1 MKINR
6 YFTKGLKS
14 TVFDEVEWEWR
25 DIEAFDKDGTPIVI
39 RFEVPKQ
46 FSSVAANIAATK
58 YARRKDV
65 PTEAQALFGIELDNG
80 RENSFKQLA
89 HRLVLTWMN
98 WGMKGHYFTAE
109 AAKKYYDEMVYMLI
123 TQKAAP
129 NSPQWFNTG
138 IYDAYG
144 IEKEST
150 GYFRVNPDTGELEET
165 KKSFEYPQ
173 PHACFIQSV
182 DDNMFEENGIWDLM
196 QREGKLFKFGSG
208 SGTNFDNV
216 RGKNEPVSGGGK
228 SSGLLSFLRT
238 IDRSAGSVSSGGV
251 TRRAAKMVCLSMD
264 HPDIED
270 FIQWKSIEEDKAVAL
285 INAGYNPRFDADW
298 QDGAYA
304 TVSGQNSNNS
314 VRMSHEFMEM
324 VEDNFQKNNDW
335 NLYARTDGSVWK
347 TVEASGLWSKIN
359 YASWRCADPGIQY
372 DGTIN
377 EWHTTPKAGRIKASN
392 PCSEYMFLDDTACN
406 LASINL
412 FRFYD
417 VYTKKFDVEGFQHA
431 TRLWTITL
439 EISVLM
445 AQFPSEAIARNSYKY
460 RTLGLGHLEGGTI
473 LMTSGIPYDSDL
485 GRSMVGA
492 ITAIMTGTAY
502 ATSAEMAKE
511 IGTFGD
517 FDIHKEDMLR
527 VIANHRRAAYDVPES
542 EYEGLVIKP
551 VGLSQTITPGYL
563 LEAAKDSWDKA
574 LQLGEKYGYRNAQ
587 TTVLAP
593 TGTIGLLMDG
603 ACTGVEPEFAL
614 VKFKKLVGGGYFQ
627 FVNPNISI
635 ALMNLG
641 YNEDDIAAIVKYVD
655 EHHNIEGS
663 VLREE
668 HLPVFDC
675 ANKQGTDGERFI
687 HYSGHIKMM
696 AAAQPFLSGAISKT
710 INMPEDATKEEIGQ
724 VHYESWKLGIK
735 AVALYRDNSKGSQPL
750 NLKNDEDKSEKTESE
765 VIEEAFVEEINPVL
779 TRGTRV
785 RLPKRRIGITH
796 EAKIGGQKIFV
807 RTGEYEDGSLG
818 EIFVDID
825 REGGTIAGLTDV
837 LATIVSIGLQYGV
850 PVKEMTDAM
859 AAHRFE
865 PAGVVQ
871 HDNIKMSQSIP
882 DFISRLLQMEYLK
895 DMTRIQVKPEVEVP
909 LTKRQIPVN
918 VTGLKL
924 SEESLARLE
933 KEKAEKEVAVAEE
946 SSSPV
951 TFAGAGTCGSC
962 GGPTKPNGSCHVCL
976 DCGAT
981 TGCS

>member
-6 YFTKGLKS
+6 HFTKRGLKGNIWGA
-14 TVFDEVEWEWR
+14 VEWEWR
-25 DIEAFDKDGTPIVI
+25 DIEAFDRDGSPITI

-65 PTEAQALFGIELDNG
+65 PTEAQELFGIEGMDNG

-89 HRLVLTWMN
+89 HRLALAWMN
-98 WGMKGHYFTAE
+98 WGVKGNYFSTE
-109 AAKKYYDEMVYMLI
+109 DAKKYYDEMVYMLI

-165 KKSFEYPQ
+165 GVSFEYPQ

-264 HPDIED
+264 HPDIEE
-270 FIQWKSIEEDKAVAL
+270 FIQWKSIEEEKAVAL
-285 INAGYNPRFDADW
+285 INAGYNGRFDADW

-314 VRMSHEFMEM
+314 IRITHEFMER
-324 VEDNFQKNNDW
+324 VENDFQDNEW
-335 NLYARTDGSVWK
+335 NLIARTDRSVWK
-347 TVEASGLWSKIN
+347 TVEAKGLWQKIN

-372 DGTIN
+372 DDTIN
-377 EWHTTPKAGRIKASN
+377 EWHTTPKAGRINASN

-412 FRFYD
+412 FRFFD
-417 VYTKKFDVEGFQHA
+417 VYTKTFDVEGFQHA
-431 TRLWTITL
+431 VRLWTITL

-460 RTLGLGHLEGGTI
+460 RTLGLGHLDGGTI
-473 LMTSGIPYDSDL
+473 LMTSGIPYDSEE
-485 GRSMVGA
+485 GRSIVGA
-492 ITAIMTGTAY
+492 ITAIMTGTSY

-511 IGTFGD
+511 VGTFGD
-517 FDIHKEDMLR
+517 FDIHKDDMLR
-527 VIANHRRAAYDVPES
+527 VIRNHRRAAYNEDT
-542 EYEGLVIKP
+542 YEGLVIKP
-551 VGLSQTITPGYL
+551 VGLDQTITPGYL
-563 LEAAKDSWDKA
+563 LQAAQESWDNA
-574 LQLGEKYGYRNAQ
+574 LALGEKYGYRNAQ
-587 TTVLAP
+587 ATVLAP
-593 TGTIGLLMDG
+593 TGTIGLLMDA
-603 ACTGVEPEFAL
+603 ACTGVEPEFSL
-614 VKFKKLVGGGYFQ
+614 IKFKKLVGGGYFQ

-641 YNEDDIAAIVKYVD
+641 YNEDEIAAIVKYV
-655 EHHNIEGS
+655 EERHTIEGYI
-663 VLREE
+663 LKEE

-675 ANKQGTDGERFI
+675 ANKQGETGTRFI
-687 HYSGHIKMM
+687 HHSGHIKMM

-710 INMPEDATKEEIGQ
+710 INMPETATVEEIAD
-724 VHYESWKLGIK
+724 VHYQSWKLGLK
-735 AVALYRDNSKGSQPL
+735 AVALYRDNCKSSQPL
-750 NLKNDEDKSEKTESE
+750 NLKNDEKKEEEGSTEAE
-765 VIEEAFVEEINPVL
+765 VIEHAFTEEINPVV
-779 TRGTRV
+779 TRGTRI
-785 RLPKRRIGITH
+785 RLPKRRVGITH
-796 EAKIGGQKIFV
+796 EAKIAGQKIFV

-818 EIFVDID
+818 EFFVDID

-837 LATIVSIGLQYGV
+837 LATIASIALQYGV
-850 PVKEMTDAM
+850 PVKELTDAM
-859 AAHRFE
+859 AGHQFG

-871 HDNIKMSQSIP
+871 HDNIKMASSIT
-882 DFISRLLQMEYLK
+882 DFIARLLQMEYLN
-895 DMTRIQVKPEVEVP
+895 DYTRIQVKPEVKEVEAAP
-909 LTKRQIPVN
+909 SVEKIAKAMVAK
-918 VTGLKL
+918 LK
-924 SEESLARLE
+924 E
-933 KEKAEKEVAVAEE
+933 EVAVATEAEE
-946 SSSPV
+946 DEDFNP
-951 TFAGAGTCGSC
+951 FAMAGTEKCGTCG
-962 GGPTKPNGSCHVCL
+962 GVTKPNGACRVCL